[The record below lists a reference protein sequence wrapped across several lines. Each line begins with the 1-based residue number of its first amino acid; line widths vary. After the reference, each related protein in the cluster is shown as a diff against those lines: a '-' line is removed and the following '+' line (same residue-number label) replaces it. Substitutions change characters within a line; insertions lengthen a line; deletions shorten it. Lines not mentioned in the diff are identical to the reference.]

1 MHVITG
7 KAVAFKEALQPEFKV
22 YCQNVLANAKTLCKT
37 LQNRGVNIVSG
48 GTDNHIVLVDL
59 LSKGVTGLALEK
71 YLQEKYH
78 IVCNKNAVPND
89 PQKATI
95 TFDVSLGSPVC
106 TTRGFGEKEFTDIGN
121 KIVENINELAEE
133 AKLGGDN

>member
-1 MHVITG
+1 M
-7 KAVAFKEALQPEFKV
+7 
-22 YCQNVLANAKTLCKT
+22 ANTKTLCKT
-37 LQNRGVNIVSG
+37 LQNGGVDIVSG

-59 LSKGVTGLALEK
+59 RSKGVTGLVLEK
-71 YLQEKYH
+71 CLQEKYH

-89 PQKATI
+89 PPKATI
-95 TFDVSLGSPVC
+95 TFDVSLGSPAC
-106 TTRGFGEKEFTDIGN
+106 TTRGFGEKEFIDIGN